1 MSEKKVLD
9 QGKLTHDINSSVS
22 ALELAVN
29 LIKSDWDKNPELVT
43 KVIDLSVE
51 KLQFIKSQLPK

>member
-1 MSEKKVLD
+1 MSDKISED
-9 QGKLTHDINSSVS
+9 QGKLSHDINSSVS

-51 KLQFIKSQLPK
+51 KLQFIKSKLSK